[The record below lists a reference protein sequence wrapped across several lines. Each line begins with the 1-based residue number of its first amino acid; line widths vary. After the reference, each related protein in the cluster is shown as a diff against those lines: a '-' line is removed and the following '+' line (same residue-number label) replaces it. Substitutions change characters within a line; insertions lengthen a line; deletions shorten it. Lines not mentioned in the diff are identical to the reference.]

1 MSSTFLAMRC
11 MSPRPASGMTTRRL
25 LKGFGDASVLEV
37 IESQAGNAYRAGVYR
52 ALCRR
57 CGRVAR
63 VPEKIEVRDRD
74 PETRYGSDRDSL
86 EEGYRIDERE
96 QAMKIRTDKSV
107 SHQRG
112 TTNVYADLGYKSADE
127 MLVKAQL
134 VTTIA
139 EILTER
145 GYTQTK
151 AAALLGIPQPKLSK
165 MLRGQFRGFS
175 ERKLMDC
182 LTLLGRDIDI
192 VVRTTPKRKG
202 QGAVSV
208 SFA

>member
-1 MSSTFLAMRC
+1 MSHER
-11 MSPRPASGMTTRRL
+11 
-25 LKGFGDASVLEV
+25 
-37 IESQAGNAYRAGVYR
+37 
-52 ALCRR
+52 
-57 CGRVAR
+57 
-63 VPEKIEVRDRD
+63 
-74 PETRYGSDRDSL
+74 GS
-86 EEGYRIDERE
+86 
-96 QAMKIRTDKSV
+96 
-107 SHQRG
+107 
-112 TTNVYADLGYKSADE
+112 TNVYADLGDKSAEE

-134 VTTIA
+134 VTAIG

-151 AAALLGIPQPKLSK
+151 AAELLGIPQPKLSK

-182 LTLLGRDIDI
+182 LTMLGRDIDI
-192 VVRTTPKRKG
+192 VVRSTPKRKG

>member
-1 MSSTFLAMRC
+1 
-11 MSPRPASGMTTRRL
+11 
-25 LKGFGDASVLEV
+25 
-37 IESQAGNAYRAGVYR
+37 
-52 ALCRR
+52 
-57 CGRVAR
+57 
-63 VPEKIEVRDRD
+63 
-74 PETRYGSDRDSL
+74 
-86 EEGYRIDERE
+86 
-96 QAMKIRTDKSV
+96 MKTRTDKSV

-112 TTNVYADLGYKSADE
+112 STNVYADLGYKSADE

-139 EILTER
+139 QILAER

-182 LTLLGRDIDI
+182 LTLLGRDVDI
-192 VVRTTPKRKG
+192 VVRATSRKKG

>member
-1 MSSTFLAMRC
+1 V
-11 MSPRPASGMTTRRL
+11 

-37 IESQAGNAYRAGVYR
+37 IESQAGNAYRAVYTVR
-52 ALCRR
+52 FAAAVVVLHVFQKKSKS
-57 CGRVAR
+57 GIETPKPDMDLMEAR
-63 VPEKIEVRDRD
+63 LKKAAE
-74 PETRYGSDRDSL
+74 L
-86 EEGYRIDERE
+86 
-96 QAMKIRTDKSV
+96 MKE

-151 AAALLGIPQPKLSK
+151 AAAVLGIAQPKLSK

-182 LTLLGRDIDI
+182 LTLLGRDVEI
-192 VVRTTPKRKG
+192 VVRAATKRKG

>member
-1 MSSTFLAMRC
+1 
-11 MSPRPASGMTTRRL
+11 
-25 LKGFGDASVLEV
+25 
-37 IESQAGNAYRAGVYR
+37 
-52 ALCRR
+52 
-57 CGRVAR
+57 
-63 VPEKIEVRDRD
+63 
-74 PETRYGSDRDSL
+74 
-86 EEGYRIDERE
+86 
-96 QAMKIRTDKSV
+96 
-107 SHQRG
+107 
-112 TTNVYADLGYKSADE
+112 VYADLGYKSAGE
-127 MLVKAQL
+127 MLVKAKL

-139 EILTER
+139 AILAER

-175 ERKLMDC
+175 EKKLMDC

-192 VVRTTPKRKG
+192 VVRSAPKGKG

>member
-1 MSSTFLAMRC
+1 MK
-11 MSPRPASGMTTRRL
+11 TR
-25 LKGFGDASVLEV
+25 
-37 IESQAGNAYRAGVYR
+37 I
-52 ALCRR
+52 
-57 CGRVAR
+57 
-63 VPEKIEVRDRD
+63 
-74 PETRYGSDRDSL
+74 
-86 EEGYRIDERE
+86 
-96 QAMKIRTDKSV
+96 DKSV

-112 TTNVYADLGYKSADE
+112 STNVYADLGYKSADE

-139 EILTER
+139 GILTEC

-151 AAALLGIPQPKLSK
+151 AATVLGIPQPKLSK

-192 VVRTTPKRKG
+192 VVRSTPKRKG
-202 QGAVSV
+202 HGAVSV

>member
-1 MSSTFLAMRC
+1 MK
-11 MSPRPASGMTTRRL
+11 TRT
-25 LKGFGDASVLEV
+25 A
-37 IESQAGNAYRAGVYR
+37 
-52 ALCRR
+52 
-57 CGRVAR
+57 
-63 VPEKIEVRDRD
+63 
-74 PETRYGSDRDSL
+74 
-86 EEGYRIDERE
+86 
-96 QAMKIRTDKSV
+96 KSV

-112 TTNVYADLGYKSADE
+112 STNVYADLGYKSADE

-151 AAALLGIPQPKLSK
+151 AAEMLGIPQPKLSK

-192 VVRTTPKRKG
+192 VIRAAPKRKG

>member
-1 MSSTFLAMRC
+1 
-11 MSPRPASGMTTRRL
+11 
-25 LKGFGDASVLEV
+25 
-37 IESQAGNAYRAGVYR
+37 
-52 ALCRR
+52 
-57 CGRVAR
+57 
-63 VPEKIEVRDRD
+63 
-74 PETRYGSDRDSL
+74 
-86 EEGYRIDERE
+86 
-96 QAMKIRTDKSV
+96 MKTKTRTDKSA

-112 TTNVYADLGYKSADE
+112 STNVYADLGYKSADE

-182 LTLLGRDIDI
+182 LTLLGRDIEI
-192 VVRTTPKRKG
+192 VVRAMPKRKG

>member
-1 MSSTFLAMRC
+1 MKTR
-11 MSPRPASGMTTRRL
+11 TT
-25 LKGFGDASVLEV
+25 
-37 IESQAGNAYRAGVYR
+37 
-52 ALCRR
+52 
-57 CGRVAR
+57 
-63 VPEKIEVRDRD
+63 
-74 PETRYGSDRDSL
+74 
-86 EEGYRIDERE
+86 
-96 QAMKIRTDKSV
+96 KSV

-112 TTNVYADLGYKSADE
+112 STNVYADLGYKSADE

-134 VTTIA
+134 VTKIA

-151 AAALLGIPQPKLSK
+151 SAALLGIPQPKLSK

-192 VVRTTPKRKG
+192 VVRLAPKRKG
-202 QGAVSV
+202 HGAVSV

>member
-1 MSSTFLAMRC
+1 MR
-11 MSPRPASGMTTRRL
+11 TRT
-25 LKGFGDASVLEV
+25 A
-37 IESQAGNAYRAGVYR
+37 
-52 ALCRR
+52 
-57 CGRVAR
+57 
-63 VPEKIEVRDRD
+63 
-74 PETRYGSDRDSL
+74 
-86 EEGYRIDERE
+86 
-96 QAMKIRTDKSV
+96 KSV
-107 SHQRG
+107 SQQRG
-112 TTNVYADLGYKSADE
+112 STNVYADLGYKSADE

-182 LTLLGRDIDI
+182 LTLLGRDIEI
-192 VVRTTPKRKG
+192 VVRATPKRKG